1 VPEQQKVNQDL
12 AISEISLILML
23 HFKTSEFINDMAKLS
38 KKSEKITALCRIFI
52 YEPKL
57 C

>member
-23 HFKTSEFINDMAKLS
+23 HFKTSEFINDMAKVS
-38 KKSEKITALCRIFI
+38 KKSE
-52 YEPKL
+52 
-57 C
+57 